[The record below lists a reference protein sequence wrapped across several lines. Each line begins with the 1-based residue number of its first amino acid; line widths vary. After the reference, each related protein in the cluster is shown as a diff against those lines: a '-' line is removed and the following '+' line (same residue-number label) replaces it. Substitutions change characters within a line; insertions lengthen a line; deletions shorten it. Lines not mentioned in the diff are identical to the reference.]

1 MRAYLCSK
9 QHEVGSFGR
18 LHKILGPGEQ
28 VLGVGG
34 VGSGEAGV
42 GEAGGVGL
50 GGGDPGGLEA
60 VLP

>member
-50 GGGDPGGLEA
+50 GGLEA

>member
-1 MRAYLCSK
+1 MQDYKRAYLCSK

-34 VGSGEAGV
+34 VG
-42 GEAGGVGL
+42 EAGGVGL